1 MRERFWSWAFSLF
14 LGVSEFCEH
23 RMMAAVKDRNHG
35 NHPQ

>member
-1 MRERFWSWAFSLF
+1 MRERFWSLAFSLF
-14 LGVSEFCEH
+14 LGVSEFCER

>member
-1 MRERFWSWAFSLF
+1 MRERFWNWAFSRALD
-14 LGVSEFCEH
+14 LTEFCER